1 MKELIRFENDLVEL
15 IRNIKFRKNR
25 NTFQKK
31 LNKEDMKLIEES
43 NKTMTSANKTSNMY
57 LLTQEQ
63 HDQLIIN
70 SMISIYKKANNN
82 IKNKLTGPEKI

>member
-31 LNKEDMKLIEES
+31 LDKEDMKLIKES
-43 NKTMTSANKTSNMY
+43 NKTMTSADKTSNMY

-70 SMISIYKKANNN
+70 SMISLYKKANKN
-82 IKNKLTGPEKI
+82 IKNKLTWPEKI

>member
-31 LNKEDMKLIEES
+31 LNKEDMKLIKEL
-43 NKTMTSANKTSNMY
+43 NKTMTSADKTSNMY
-57 LLTQEQ
+57 QLT
-63 HDQLIIN
+63 
-70 SMISIYKKANNN
+70 
-82 IKNKLTGPEKI
+82 